1 MASFAP
7 LITSL
12 LKKYKHPDVTK
23 TDVLTAL
30 TAFGDLRPKFEDF
43 VFNDGST
50 RQLVQLDGTIPVT
63 YKGNVYNI
71 PICIYLMDQHPY
83 TPPIVCVKPTSTMEI
98 KSGRH
103 VDQNGKIDLPYLREW
118 KYPMSDLLAMLQILV
133 IVFGEETPV
142 VTRTQWTN
150 QSLPRYPVQGTPYP
164 PLGGYNTTRLSG
176 PVTGYPSIVANPNQ
190 TAINSTPYPGMMQAA
205 SSSYAMAS
213 YSDQTTGSDSS
224 TIEDELHEL
233 QKLQVLLRCKMCK
246 VRRVALTF
254 LPCGHCIACEECGSK
269 IPGCPM
275 CPNNGAKVQGI
286 VKTIFTS

>member
-118 KYPMSDLLAMLQILV
+118 KYDGQQFTLTIKQSCQGRDKRVTSKVHHCLQH
-133 IVFGEETPV
+133 FG
-142 VTRTQWTN
+142 
-150 QSLPRYPVQGTPYP
+150 Y
-164 PLGGYNTTRLSG
+164 
-176 PVTGYPSIVANPNQ
+176 
-190 TAINSTPYPGMMQAA
+190 IN
-205 SSSYAMAS
+205 
-213 YSDQTTGSDSS
+213 
-224 TIEDELHEL
+224 
-233 QKLQVLLRCKMCK
+233 
-246 VRRVALTF
+246 
-254 LPCGHCIACEECGSK
+254 
-269 IPGCPM
+269 
-275 CPNNGAKVQGI
+275 
-286 VKTIFTS
+286 